1 MKLKK
6 LSARAFARAVSRG
19 HGRALLHVTEYGDA
33 GLEEIIDRALLKNTA
48 YCMQIEGSRSSWL
61 LRLVEATGHSRQYA
75 HRFLESIKNR
85 KDGDYD
91 LVQQIEVAACLF
103 ELGFIEFRPATYRL
117 FKALVSGGSSRTLCG
132 CDVVDVGGLHGLKFV
147 ARSLG
152 SASQSIDDYDCGVI
166 MEHARETL
174 GTEAIRTQLYKFSLE
189 DVYIQNFLDACGRA
203 EASRLA
209 KPSTALNG
217 SRWSSVPSLDELLIR
232 IEREDVTLSPG
243 QIRRAGRELS
253 EEDGRK
259 ILQLL
264 FRTRSEFKHLAY
276 LRLFWRQ
283 PVPFVNDQLLALLD
297 SSNRALVHVAASAMS
312 HVREVNVRRKALQLL
327 QGSNR
332 SMIPVALELL
342 RFNYLPED
350 SALILK
356 SLMKLRSLEEI
367 HSAGMELRDL
377 AADSGGAE
385 LADCFLWLYE
395 HGPDGF
401 CRRAFVEQLLGW
413 KKCPPEILFECQW
426 DAYNELRQ
434 FARSLCSAEVEQ
446 PLYYALE
453 EIVLEGCLS

>member
-6 LSARAFARAVSRG
+6 LSARAFVRAVSRG
-19 HGRALLHVTEYGDA
+19 HGRALLHVTEYGDE

-48 YCMQIEGSRSSWL
+48 YCMQLEGSRSAWL

-75 HRFLESIKNR
+75 QRFLESIKNR

-91 LVQQIEVAACLF
+91 LVQQIEVAACFF

-152 SASQSIDDYDCGVI
+152 SASQSIDDYDCDVI
-166 MEHARETL
+166 MEHARESLSAET
-174 GTEAIRTQLYKFSLE
+174 IRTQLYKFSLD
-189 DVYIQNFLDACGRA
+189 DVYIQNFLDASSRA

-209 KPSTALNG
+209 EPSAAVKG
-217 SRWSSVPSLDELLIR
+217 SRWRGGPSLDELLIR
-232 IEREDVTLSPG
+232 VEREDVTLSPG
-243 QIRRAGRELS
+243 EIRRTGRDLS
-253 EEDGRK
+253 EADGRK
-259 ILQLL
+259 VLQLL
-264 FRTRSEFKHLAY
+264 FRTRSEFKQLAY

-283 PVPFVNDQLLALLD
+283 PLPYVNDQLLALLD
-297 SSNRALVHVAASAMS
+297 SSNRALVHAAASAMS
-312 HVREVNVRRKALQLL
+312 HVREVNVRRKGLELL
-327 QGSNR
+327 QGANR

-350 SALILK
+350 SVLILN
-356 SLMKLRSLEEI
+356 SLKKLRSLDEI

-385 LADCFLWLYE
+385 LADSFLWLYD

-401 CRRAFVEQLLGW
+401 CRRSFIEQLLCW
-413 KKCPPEILFECQW
+413 NKCPPEILFECQW

-446 PLYYALE
+446 PSYYALDE
-453 EIVLEGCLS
+453 VVLEGCSS